1 MVNDY
6 IIEVDNVSMRF
17 NLSRDKIDSLKEYV
31 VKFLKK
37 QLFFEEFWAL
47 KDVSFKVERGEVF
60 GIIGLNGAG
69 KSTLLKLI
77 AGVLK
82 PTKGAVS
89 VKGSIAPLIELGAGF
104 DMDLT
109 ARENIYMNGAILGRS
124 RKYLNKIFEDI
135 IEFSELHNFIDVP
148 IKNFS
153 SGMVA
158 RLGFAISTVV
168 KPEILIVDE
177 ILSVGDYKFQE
188 KCNNRINGM
197 IKDGTTVLMVSH
209 SITQITDMCSRA
221 LWLEHGS
228 MIEVGSSNEVAEK
241 FLSYY

>member
-1 MVNDY
+1 MVKDY

-47 KDVSFKVERGEVF
+47 TDVSFKVGRGEVF

-82 PTKGAVS
+82 PTKGSVL

-104 DMDLT
+104 DLDLT

-124 RKYLNKIFEDI
+124 RKYLNEIFENI
-135 IEFSELHNFIDVP
+135 IDFSELHNFIDVP
-148 IKNFS
+148 IKNYS

-158 RLGFAISTVV
+158 RLGFSIATVV

-188 KCNNRINGM
+188 KCNERINGM

-228 MIEVGSSNEVAEK
+228 VIELGSSNEVAEK
-241 FLSYY
+241 FLSC